1 MLEDF
6 NLLEIFWDYDIIV
19 TIDMPSLGYY
29 PALGLY
35 SAGKS
40 TCIGPVKWFLHADVS
55 VPLTNHKTIL
65 TGIVLTIPGK
75 I

>member
-1 MLEDF
+1 MLKDF

-40 TCIGPVKWFLHADVS
+40 MYFLLHENVIATRAKSSLHMIVS
-55 VPLTNHKTIL
+55 I
-65 TGIVLTIPGK
+65 
-75 I
+75 